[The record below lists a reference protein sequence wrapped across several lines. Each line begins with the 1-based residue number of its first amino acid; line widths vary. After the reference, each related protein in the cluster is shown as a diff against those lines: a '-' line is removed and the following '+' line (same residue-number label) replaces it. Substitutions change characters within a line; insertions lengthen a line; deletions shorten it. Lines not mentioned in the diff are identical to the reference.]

1 MTPGPR
7 WWDRAINALVP
18 AALIAAMIA
27 HLFPFFVPSPGLY
40 PIDLNSGLSAFFIGL
55 RVLTVA
61 PLDPFFEAFSL
72 PLIAAFV
79 GLMYLRRPGWIGSL
93 APLVCSVVG
102 LTCLGSAYFWKSR
115 SPWPTATTRRRP
127 ASGPELRPFGDRQA
141 VDACVM
147 RTFGARRAVICKGGE
162 W

>member
-18 AALIAAMIA
+18 AALIAAMIS

-61 PLDPFFEAFSL
+61 PLDPFFDAFSL

-79 GLMYLRRPGWIGSL
+79 ADVP
-93 APLVCSVVG
+93 APAGMDWVPC
-102 LTCLGSAYFWKSR
+102 SAYLLGCG
-115 SPWPTATTRRRP
+115 PDL
-127 ASGPELRPFGDRQA
+127 SG
-141 VDACVM
+141 
-147 RTFGARRAVICKGGE
+147 IS
-162 W
+162 